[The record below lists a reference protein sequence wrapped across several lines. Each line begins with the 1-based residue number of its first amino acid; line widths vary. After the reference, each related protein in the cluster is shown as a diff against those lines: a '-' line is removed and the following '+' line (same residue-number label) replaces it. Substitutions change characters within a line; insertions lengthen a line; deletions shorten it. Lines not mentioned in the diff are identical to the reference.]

1 MRRHI
6 YYTLQS
12 LLHKQGSNAIK
23 IVSLALG
30 LLMSVFLFAR
40 IAFELSFDNFYHDS
54 DNLYIVKTGWLK
66 NGVLEGNESRFT
78 IIPIPAAIAEEFPE
92 QVESSTV
99 SCSLFDNSFQLGE
112 RQLDMSTVMADTL
125 YFSVLGLEMI
135 EGNPQDLMSVFLFAR
150 IAFELSFD
158 NFYHDSDNLYIVKT
172 GWLKNGVLEGNESR
186 FTIIPIP
193 AAIAEEF
200 PEQVESSTVSCSLFD
215 NSFQLGERQLDMS
228 TVMADTLYFSVLGL
242 EMIEGNPQDLAG
254 PDVVFLSAKSAKEAF
269 GDENPIGKTLRYDF
283 WGYQTTLLVKG
294 IFADIPLNTSLERRT
309 EAIISF
315 PTIGRHLKWN
325 LGWQSGGNYDG
336 YLRLRSPQDAD
347 WLNERMS
354 IAIARHIPPE
364 SGLELSV
371 RIVPIHNLHV
381 ETPQVRKMI
390 WIMFFLGIVLLF
402 TTALNYVLVSVASL
416 TQRAKAIGVHKC
428 SGASGSSIFSMF
440 MVETAIVVGLALLLI
455 GLLVYIFHEKMEELA
470 AVPLSALFDWQN
482 LWAPLSVILLLFILG
497 GCLPAMLFARIPVT
511 QVFRRYTSGRRGWKR
526 VLLFVQFIG
535 AAFILGMMLMV
546 VSQYSYVTTRD
557 RGWRPERVAYTT
569 QREVDGNSLRSLVGS
584 LPYVEGVASAER
596 PILWFGSNQPILD
609 NQGNELF
616 YPRNTWF
623 DSDFLPFIGLRLKEG
638 HNLTGEGQLLVNSV
652 FCEKMNWTDSPI
664 GKRVNDYGTVVGL
677 LDSFS
682 FADMPNDNLPV
693 MVEWTGKTA
702 ATLHVRLKEP
712 LDENLARLNEE
723 MHRIYPQKSLVFR
736 SVEQEMRSYAE
747 SVRVFRD
754 VTLLVSLTILFI
766 ILMGLI
772 GYVNDEI
779 RLRSKEIAIRKV
791 NGAETESILLLLSRD
806 VLWLAIPSVAIGI
819 GGACRA
825 GKLWASQFSDV
836 VPFPI
841 GGYILV
847 GCLLLLFI
855 VVTVVLKAWCIAN
868 ENPVKSIKSE

>member
-30 LLMSVFLFAR
+30 L
-40 IAFELSFDNFYHDS
+40 
-54 DNLYIVKTGWLK
+54 
-66 NGVLEGNESRFT
+66 
-78 IIPIPAAIAEEFPE
+78 
-92 QVESSTV
+92 
-99 SCSLFDNSFQLGE
+99 
-112 RQLDMSTVMADTL
+112 
-125 YFSVLGLEMI
+125 
-135 EGNPQDLMSVFLFAR
+135 LMSVFLFAR

-294 IFADIPLNTSLERRT
+294 IFADIPLNTSLERRP

-315 PTIGRHLKWN
+315 PTIGRHLK
-325 LGWQSGGNYDG
+325 WQSGGNYDG

-652 FCEKMNWTDSPI
+652 FYEKMNWTDSPI

-855 VVTVVLKAWCIAN
+855 VATVVLKAWCIAN

>member
-30 LLMSVFLFAR
+30 L
-40 IAFELSFDNFYHDS
+40 
-54 DNLYIVKTGWLK
+54 
-66 NGVLEGNESRFT
+66 
-78 IIPIPAAIAEEFPE
+78 
-92 QVESSTV
+92 
-99 SCSLFDNSFQLGE
+99 
-112 RQLDMSTVMADTL
+112 
-125 YFSVLGLEMI
+125 
-135 EGNPQDLMSVFLFAR
+135 LMSVFLFAR

-294 IFADIPLNTSLERRT
+294 IFADIPLNTSLERRP

-371 RIVPIHNLHV
+371 RIVPIHNLHI

-511 QVFRRYTSGRRGWKR
+511 QVFRRYSSGRRGWKR

-754 VTLLVSLTILFI
+754 VTLLVSLSF
-766 ILMGLI
+766 
-772 GYVNDEI
+772 
-779 RLRSKEIAIRKV
+779 
-791 NGAETESILLLLSRD
+791 
-806 VLWLAIPSVAIGI
+806 
-819 GGACRA
+819 
-825 GKLWASQFSDV
+825 
-836 VPFPI
+836 
-841 GGYILV
+841 
-847 GCLLLLFI
+847 
-855 VVTVVLKAWCIAN
+855 
-868 ENPVKSIKSE
+868 

>member
-30 LLMSVFLFAR
+30 L
-40 IAFELSFDNFYHDS
+40 
-54 DNLYIVKTGWLK
+54 
-66 NGVLEGNESRFT
+66 
-78 IIPIPAAIAEEFPE
+78 
-92 QVESSTV
+92 
-99 SCSLFDNSFQLGE
+99 
-112 RQLDMSTVMADTL
+112 
-125 YFSVLGLEMI
+125 
-135 EGNPQDLMSVFLFAR
+135 LMSVFLFAR

-294 IFADIPLNTSLERRT
+294 IFADIPLNTSLERRP

-315 PTIGRHLKWN
+315 PTIGRHLKWD

-371 RIVPIHNLHV
+371 RIVPIHNLHI

-511 QVFRRYTSGRRGWKR
+511 QVFRRYSSGRRGWKR

-693 MVEWTGKTA
+693 MVGKTA

>member
-30 LLMSVFLFAR
+30 L
-40 IAFELSFDNFYHDS
+40 
-54 DNLYIVKTGWLK
+54 
-66 NGVLEGNESRFT
+66 
-78 IIPIPAAIAEEFPE
+78 
-92 QVESSTV
+92 
-99 SCSLFDNSFQLGE
+99 
-112 RQLDMSTVMADTL
+112 
-125 YFSVLGLEMI
+125 
-135 EGNPQDLMSVFLFAR
+135 LMSVFLFAR

-294 IFADIPLNTSLERRT
+294 IFADIPLNTSLERRP

-766 ILMGLI
+766 ILM
-772 GYVNDEI
+772 D
-779 RLRSKEIAIRKV
+779 RLCE
-791 NGAETESILLLLSRD
+791 
-806 VLWLAIPSVAIGI
+806 
-819 GGACRA
+819 
-825 GKLWASQFSDV
+825 
-836 VPFPI
+836 
-841 GGYILV
+841 
-847 GCLLLLFI
+847 
-855 VVTVVLKAWCIAN
+855 
-868 ENPVKSIKSE
+868 

>member
-30 LLMSVFLFAR
+30 L
-40 IAFELSFDNFYHDS
+40 
-54 DNLYIVKTGWLK
+54 
-66 NGVLEGNESRFT
+66 
-78 IIPIPAAIAEEFPE
+78 
-92 QVESSTV
+92 
-99 SCSLFDNSFQLGE
+99 
-112 RQLDMSTVMADTL
+112 
-125 YFSVLGLEMI
+125 
-135 EGNPQDLMSVFLFAR
+135 LMSVFLFAR

-294 IFADIPLNTSLERRT
+294 IFADIPLNTSLERRP

-511 QVFRRYTSGRRGWKR
+511 QVFRRYSSGRRGWKR

-569 QREVDGNSLRSLVGS
+569 QREVDGYSLRSLVGS

-638 HNLTGEGQLLVNSV
+638 HNLTGEGQFLVNSV

-712 LDENLARLNEE
+712 LDENLARLKED
-723 MHRIYPQKSLVFR
+723 MHRIILQKSLVLQT
-736 SVEQEMRSYAE
+736 VE
-747 SVRVFRD
+747 
-754 VTLLVSLTILFI
+754 
-766 ILMGLI
+766 
-772 GYVNDEI
+772 
-779 RLRSKEIAIRKV
+779 
-791 NGAETESILLLLSRD
+791 
-806 VLWLAIPSVAIGI
+806 
-819 GGACRA
+819 
-825 GKLWASQFSDV
+825 
-836 VPFPI
+836 
-841 GGYILV
+841 
-847 GCLLLLFI
+847 
-855 VVTVVLKAWCIAN
+855 
-868 ENPVKSIKSE
+868 

>member
-30 LLMSVFLFAR
+30 L
-40 IAFELSFDNFYHDS
+40 
-54 DNLYIVKTGWLK
+54 
-66 NGVLEGNESRFT
+66 
-78 IIPIPAAIAEEFPE
+78 
-92 QVESSTV
+92 
-99 SCSLFDNSFQLGE
+99 
-112 RQLDMSTVMADTL
+112 
-125 YFSVLGLEMI
+125 
-135 EGNPQDLMSVFLFAR
+135 LMSVFLFAR

-294 IFADIPLNTSLERRT
+294 IFADIPLNTSLERRP

-315 PTIGRHLKWN
+315 PTIGRHLKWD

-497 GCLPAMLFARIPVT
+497 GCLPAMLFARIPVP

-652 FCEKMNWTDSPI
+652 FYEKMNWTDSPI
-664 GKRVNDYGTVVGL
+664 GKRVNDYH
-677 LDSFS
+677 S
-682 FADMPNDNLPV
+682 MPNDNLPV
-693 MVEWTGKTA
+693 MVEWTGKTV

-855 VVTVVLKAWCIAN
+855 VATVVLKAWCIAN

>member
-23 IVSLALG
+23 IISLALG
-30 LLMSVFLFAR
+30 L
-40 IAFELSFDNFYHDS
+40 
-54 DNLYIVKTGWLK
+54 
-66 NGVLEGNESRFT
+66 
-78 IIPIPAAIAEEFPE
+78 
-92 QVESSTV
+92 
-99 SCSLFDNSFQLGE
+99 
-112 RQLDMSTVMADTL
+112 
-125 YFSVLGLEMI
+125 
-135 EGNPQDLMSVFLFAR
+135 LMSVFLFAR

-294 IFADIPLNTSLERRT
+294 IFADIPLNTSLERRP

-315 PTIGRHLKWN
+315 PTIGRHLKWD

-347 WLNERMS
+347 WLNKRMS

-371 RIVPIHNLHV
+371 RIVPIYNLHI

-766 ILMGLI
+766 IL
-772 GYVNDEI
+772 
-779 RLRSKEIAIRKV
+779 S
-791 NGAETESILLLLSRD
+791 
-806 VLWLAIPSVAIGI
+806 
-819 GGACRA
+819 
-825 GKLWASQFSDV
+825 F
-836 VPFPI
+836 
-841 GGYILV
+841 
-847 GCLLLLFI
+847 
-855 VVTVVLKAWCIAN
+855 
-868 ENPVKSIKSE
+868 

>member
-30 LLMSVFLFAR
+30 L
-40 IAFELSFDNFYHDS
+40 
-54 DNLYIVKTGWLK
+54 
-66 NGVLEGNESRFT
+66 
-78 IIPIPAAIAEEFPE
+78 
-92 QVESSTV
+92 
-99 SCSLFDNSFQLGE
+99 
-112 RQLDMSTVMADTL
+112 
-125 YFSVLGLEMI
+125 
-135 EGNPQDLMSVFLFAR
+135 LMSVFLFAR

-294 IFADIPLNTSLERRT
+294 IFADIPLNTSLERRP

-693 MVEWTGKTA
+693 MVEWMGKTA

-747 SVRVFRD
+747 SGRVFRD

-779 RLRSKEIAIRKV
+779 RLRSKEISILKV
-791 NGAETESILLLLSRD
+791 N
-806 VLWLAIPSVAIGI
+806 
-819 GGACRA
+819 
-825 GKLWASQFSDV
+825 
-836 VPFPI
+836 
-841 GGYILV
+841 
-847 GCLLLLFI
+847 
-855 VVTVVLKAWCIAN
+855 
-868 ENPVKSIKSE
+868 

>member
-30 LLMSVFLFAR
+30 L
-40 IAFELSFDNFYHDS
+40 
-54 DNLYIVKTGWLK
+54 
-66 NGVLEGNESRFT
+66 
-78 IIPIPAAIAEEFPE
+78 
-92 QVESSTV
+92 
-99 SCSLFDNSFQLGE
+99 
-112 RQLDMSTVMADTL
+112 
-125 YFSVLGLEMI
+125 
-135 EGNPQDLMSVFLFAR
+135 LMSVFLFAR

-294 IFADIPLNTSLERRT
+294 IFADIPLNTSLERRP

-371 RIVPIHNLHV
+371 RIVPIHNLHI

-511 QVFRRYTSGRRGWKR
+511 QVFRRYSSGRRGWKR

-819 GGACRA
+819 GGSMPGRKAL
-825 GKLWASQFSDV
+825 GE
-836 VPFPI
+836 P
-841 GGYILV
+841 
-847 GCLLLLFI
+847 
-855 VVTVVLKAWCIAN
+855 VL
-868 ENPVKSIKSE
+868 

>member
-30 LLMSVFLFAR
+30 L
-40 IAFELSFDNFYHDS
+40 
-54 DNLYIVKTGWLK
+54 
-66 NGVLEGNESRFT
+66 
-78 IIPIPAAIAEEFPE
+78 
-92 QVESSTV
+92 
-99 SCSLFDNSFQLGE
+99 
-112 RQLDMSTVMADTL
+112 
-125 YFSVLGLEMI
+125 
-135 EGNPQDLMSVFLFAR
+135 LMSVFLFAR

-294 IFADIPLNTSLERRT
+294 IFADIPLNTSLERRP

-315 PTIGRHLKWN
+315 PTIGRHLKWD

-652 FCEKMNWTDSPI
+652 FYEKMNWTDSPI

-693 MVEWTGKTA
+693 MDGEDSCHPA
-702 ATLHVRLKEP
+702 CS
-712 LDENLARLNEE
+712 
-723 MHRIYPQKSLVFR
+723 PQR
-736 SVEQEMRSYAE
+736 
-747 SVRVFRD
+747 
-754 VTLLVSLTILFI
+754 
-766 ILMGLI
+766 
-772 GYVNDEI
+772 
-779 RLRSKEIAIRKV
+779 
-791 NGAETESILLLLSRD
+791 
-806 VLWLAIPSVAIGI
+806 AIG
-819 GGACRA
+819 
-825 GKLWASQFSDV
+825 
-836 VPFPI
+836 
-841 GGYILV
+841 
-847 GCLLLLFI
+847 
-855 VVTVVLKAWCIAN
+855 
-868 ENPVKSIKSE
+868 

>member
-30 LLMSVFLFAR
+30 L
-40 IAFELSFDNFYHDS
+40 
-54 DNLYIVKTGWLK
+54 
-66 NGVLEGNESRFT
+66 
-78 IIPIPAAIAEEFPE
+78 
-92 QVESSTV
+92 
-99 SCSLFDNSFQLGE
+99 
-112 RQLDMSTVMADTL
+112 
-125 YFSVLGLEMI
+125 
-135 EGNPQDLMSVFLFAR
+135 LMSVFLFAR

-294 IFADIPLNTSLERRT
+294 IFADIPLNTSLERRP

-693 MVEWTGKTA
+693 MVEWTGKT
-702 ATLHVRLKEP
+702 VW
-712 LDENLARLNEE
+712 
-723 MHRIYPQKSLVFR
+723 
-736 SVEQEMRSYAE
+736 
-747 SVRVFRD
+747 
-754 VTLLVSLTILFI
+754 
-766 ILMGLI
+766 G
-772 GYVNDEI
+772 
-779 RLRSKEIAIRKV
+779 
-791 NGAETESILLLLSRD
+791 TERN
-806 VLWLAIPSVAIGI
+806 V
-819 GGACRA
+819 
-825 GKLWASQFSDV
+825 
-836 VPFPI
+836 
-841 GGYILV
+841 Y
-847 GCLLLLFI
+847 
-855 VVTVVLKAWCIAN
+855 
-868 ENPVKSIKSE
+868 

>member
-30 LLMSVFLFAR
+30 L
-40 IAFELSFDNFYHDS
+40 
-54 DNLYIVKTGWLK
+54 
-66 NGVLEGNESRFT
+66 
-78 IIPIPAAIAEEFPE
+78 
-92 QVESSTV
+92 
-99 SCSLFDNSFQLGE
+99 
-112 RQLDMSTVMADTL
+112 
-125 YFSVLGLEMI
+125 
-135 EGNPQDLMSVFLFAR
+135 LMSVFLFAR

-294 IFADIPLNTSLERRT
+294 IFADIPLNTSLERRP

-557 RGWRPERVAYTT
+557 RGWRLERVVYTT

-766 ILMGLI
+766 ILIIILMGLI

-855 VVTVVLKAWCIAN
+855 VATVVLKAWCIAN

>member
-30 LLMSVFLFAR
+30 L
-40 IAFELSFDNFYHDS
+40 
-54 DNLYIVKTGWLK
+54 
-66 NGVLEGNESRFT
+66 
-78 IIPIPAAIAEEFPE
+78 
-92 QVESSTV
+92 
-99 SCSLFDNSFQLGE
+99 
-112 RQLDMSTVMADTL
+112 
-125 YFSVLGLEMI
+125 
-135 EGNPQDLMSVFLFAR
+135 LMSVFLFAR

-294 IFADIPLNTSLERRT
+294 IFADIPLNTSLERRP

-371 RIVPIHNLHV
+371 RIVPIHNLHI

-511 QVFRRYTSGRRGWKR
+511 QVFRRYSSGRRGWKR

-806 VLWLAIPSVAIGI
+806 VLWLVIPSVAIGI
-819 GGACRA
+819 GGSMPGRKAL
-825 GKLWASQFSDV
+825 GE
-836 VPFPI
+836 P
-841 GGYILV
+841 
-847 GCLLLLFI
+847 
-855 VVTVVLKAWCIAN
+855 VL
-868 ENPVKSIKSE
+868 

>member
-30 LLMSVFLFAR
+30 L
-40 IAFELSFDNFYHDS
+40 
-54 DNLYIVKTGWLK
+54 
-66 NGVLEGNESRFT
+66 
-78 IIPIPAAIAEEFPE
+78 
-92 QVESSTV
+92 
-99 SCSLFDNSFQLGE
+99 
-112 RQLDMSTVMADTL
+112 
-125 YFSVLGLEMI
+125 
-135 EGNPQDLMSVFLFAR
+135 LMSVFLFAR

-294 IFADIPLNTSLERRT
+294 IFADIPLNTSLERRP

-315 PTIGRHLKWN
+315 PTIGRHLKWD

-806 VLWLAIPSVAIGI
+806 VLWLVDLALMELIQDTTS
-819 GGACRA
+819 
-825 GKLWASQFSDV
+825 L
-836 VPFPI
+836 
-841 GGYILV
+841 
-847 GCLLLLFI
+847 
-855 VVTVVLKAWCIAN
+855 
-868 ENPVKSIKSE
+868 

>member
-30 LLMSVFLFAR
+30 L
-40 IAFELSFDNFYHDS
+40 
-54 DNLYIVKTGWLK
+54 
-66 NGVLEGNESRFT
+66 
-78 IIPIPAAIAEEFPE
+78 
-92 QVESSTV
+92 
-99 SCSLFDNSFQLGE
+99 
-112 RQLDMSTVMADTL
+112 
-125 YFSVLGLEMI
+125 
-135 EGNPQDLMSVFLFAR
+135 LMSVFLFAR

-294 IFADIPLNTSLERRT
+294 IFADIPLNTSLERRP

-315 PTIGRHLKWN
+315 PTIGRHLKWD

-511 QVFRRYTSGRRGWKR
+511 QVFRRYSSGRRGWKR

-693 MVEWTGKTA
+693 MVEWTGKIA

-791 NGAETESILLLLSRD
+791 NGAEAESILGEHAGPESF
-806 VLWLAIPSVAIGI
+806 G
-819 GGACRA
+819 RA
-825 GKLWASQFSDV
+825 SSLMLCHS
-836 VPFPI
+836 
-841 GGYILV
+841 L
-847 GCLLLLFI
+847 
-855 VVTVVLKAWCIAN
+855 
-868 ENPVKSIKSE
+868 

>member
-30 LLMSVFLFAR
+30 L
-40 IAFELSFDNFYHDS
+40 
-54 DNLYIVKTGWLK
+54 
-66 NGVLEGNESRFT
+66 
-78 IIPIPAAIAEEFPE
+78 
-92 QVESSTV
+92 
-99 SCSLFDNSFQLGE
+99 
-112 RQLDMSTVMADTL
+112 
-125 YFSVLGLEMI
+125 
-135 EGNPQDLMSVFLFAR
+135 LMSVFLFAR

-294 IFADIPLNTSLERRT
+294 IFADIPLNTSLERRP

-315 PTIGRHLKWN
+315 PTIGRHLKWD

-511 QVFRRYTSGRRGWKR
+511 QVFRRYSSGRRGWKR

-754 VTLLVSLTILFI
+754 VTLLVSF
-766 ILMGLI
+766 
-772 GYVNDEI
+772 
-779 RLRSKEIAIRKV
+779 
-791 NGAETESILLLLSRD
+791 
-806 VLWLAIPSVAIGI
+806 
-819 GGACRA
+819 
-825 GKLWASQFSDV
+825 
-836 VPFPI
+836 
-841 GGYILV
+841 
-847 GCLLLLFI
+847 
-855 VVTVVLKAWCIAN
+855 
-868 ENPVKSIKSE
+868 

>member
-112 RQLDMSTVMADTL
+112 RQLDL
-125 YFSVLGLEMI
+125 
-135 EGNPQDLMSVFLFAR
+135 
-150 IAFELSFD
+150 
-158 NFYHDSDNLYIVKT
+158 
-172 GWLKNGVLEGNESR
+172 
-186 FTIIPIP
+186 
-193 AAIAEEF
+193 
-200 PEQVESSTVSCSLFD
+200 
-215 NSFQLGERQLDMS
+215 S

-294 IFADIPLNTSLERRT
+294 IFADIPLNTSLERRP

-779 RLRSKEIAIRKV
+779 RLRSKEIAIH
-791 NGAETESILLLLSRD
+791 
-806 VLWLAIPSVAIGI
+806 
-819 GGACRA
+819 CC
-825 GKLWASQFSDV
+825 
-836 VPFPI
+836 PI
-841 GGYILV
+841 KI
-847 GCLLLLFI
+847 
-855 VVTVVLKAWCIAN
+855 
-868 ENPVKSIKSE
+868 

>member
-30 LLMSVFLFAR
+30 L
-40 IAFELSFDNFYHDS
+40 
-54 DNLYIVKTGWLK
+54 
-66 NGVLEGNESRFT
+66 
-78 IIPIPAAIAEEFPE
+78 
-92 QVESSTV
+92 
-99 SCSLFDNSFQLGE
+99 
-112 RQLDMSTVMADTL
+112 
-125 YFSVLGLEMI
+125 
-135 EGNPQDLMSVFLFAR
+135 LMSVFLFAR

-294 IFADIPLNTSLERRT
+294 IFADIPLNTSLERRP

-652 FCEKMNWTDSPI
+652 FCEKMNWTDNPI

-723 MHRIYPQKSLVFR
+723 MHL
-736 SVEQEMRSYAE
+736 
-747 SVRVFRD
+747 
-754 VTLLVSLTILFI
+754 

-779 RLRSKEIAIRKV
+779 HLRSKEIAIRKV

-855 VVTVVLKAWCIAN
+855 VATVVLKAWCIAN

>member
-30 LLMSVFLFAR
+30 L
-40 IAFELSFDNFYHDS
+40 
-54 DNLYIVKTGWLK
+54 
-66 NGVLEGNESRFT
+66 
-78 IIPIPAAIAEEFPE
+78 
-92 QVESSTV
+92 
-99 SCSLFDNSFQLGE
+99 
-112 RQLDMSTVMADTL
+112 
-125 YFSVLGLEMI
+125 
-135 EGNPQDLMSVFLFAR
+135 LMSVFLFAR

-283 WGYQTTLLVKG
+283 GGYQTTLLVKG
-294 IFADIPLNTSLERRT
+294 IFADIPLNTSLERRP

-371 RIVPIHNLHV
+371 RIVPIHNLHI

-428 SGASGSSIFSMF
+428 SGASGSIFSMF

-855 VVTVVLKAWCIAN
+855 VATVVLKAWCIAN

>member
-30 LLMSVFLFAR
+30 L
-40 IAFELSFDNFYHDS
+40 
-54 DNLYIVKTGWLK
+54 
-66 NGVLEGNESRFT
+66 
-78 IIPIPAAIAEEFPE
+78 
-92 QVESSTV
+92 
-99 SCSLFDNSFQLGE
+99 
-112 RQLDMSTVMADTL
+112 
-125 YFSVLGLEMI
+125 
-135 EGNPQDLMSVFLFAR
+135 LMSVFLFAR

-294 IFADIPLNTSLERRT
+294 IFADIPLNTSLERRP

-315 PTIGRHLKWN
+315 PTIGRHLKWD

-511 QVFRRYTSGRRGWKR
+511 QVFRRYSSGRRGWKR

-623 DSDFLPFIGLRLKEG
+623 DFLPFIGLRLKEG

-855 VVTVVLKAWCIAN
+855 VATVVLKAWCIAN

>member
-30 LLMSVFLFAR
+30 L
-40 IAFELSFDNFYHDS
+40 
-54 DNLYIVKTGWLK
+54 
-66 NGVLEGNESRFT
+66 
-78 IIPIPAAIAEEFPE
+78 
-92 QVESSTV
+92 
-99 SCSLFDNSFQLGE
+99 
-112 RQLDMSTVMADTL
+112 
-125 YFSVLGLEMI
+125 
-135 EGNPQDLMSVFLFAR
+135 LMSVFLFAR

-283 WGYQTTLLVKG
+283 GGYQTTLLVKG
-294 IFADIPLNTSLERRT
+294 IFADIPLNTSLERRP

-511 QVFRRYTSGRRGWKR
+511 QVFRRYSSGRRGWKR

-557 RGWRPERVAYTT
+557 RGWRPERVAYTTT

-855 VVTVVLKAWCIAN
+855 VATVVLKAWCIAN

>member
-30 LLMSVFLFAR
+30 L
-40 IAFELSFDNFYHDS
+40 
-54 DNLYIVKTGWLK
+54 
-66 NGVLEGNESRFT
+66 
-78 IIPIPAAIAEEFPE
+78 
-92 QVESSTV
+92 
-99 SCSLFDNSFQLGE
+99 
-112 RQLDMSTVMADTL
+112 
-125 YFSVLGLEMI
+125 
-135 EGNPQDLMSVFLFAR
+135 LMSVFLFAR

-294 IFADIPLNTSLERRT
+294 IFADIPLNTSLERRP

-557 RGWRPERVAYTT
+557 RGWRLERVVYTT

-779 RLRSKEIAIRKV
+779 RL
-791 NGAETESILLLLSRD
+791 G
-806 VLWLAIPSVAIGI
+806 
-819 GGACRA
+819 
-825 GKLWASQFSDV
+825 
-836 VPFPI
+836 
-841 GGYILV
+841 
-847 GCLLLLFI
+847 
-855 VVTVVLKAWCIAN
+855 
-868 ENPVKSIKSE
+868 

>member
-30 LLMSVFLFAR
+30 L
-40 IAFELSFDNFYHDS
+40 
-54 DNLYIVKTGWLK
+54 
-66 NGVLEGNESRFT
+66 
-78 IIPIPAAIAEEFPE
+78 
-92 QVESSTV
+92 
-99 SCSLFDNSFQLGE
+99 
-112 RQLDMSTVMADTL
+112 
-125 YFSVLGLEMI
+125 
-135 EGNPQDLMSVFLFAR
+135 LMSVFLFAR

-294 IFADIPLNTSLERRT
+294 IFADIPLNTSLERRP

-315 PTIGRHLKWN
+315 PTIGRHLKWD

-652 FCEKMNWTDSPI
+652 FYEKMNWTDSPI

-754 VTLLVSLTILFI
+754 VTLLVS
-766 ILMGLI
+766 
-772 GYVNDEI
+772 
-779 RLRSKEIAIRKV
+779 
-791 NGAETESILLLLSRD
+791 
-806 VLWLAIPSVAIGI
+806 
-819 GGACRA
+819 
-825 GKLWASQFSDV
+825 
-836 VPFPI
+836 
-841 GGYILV
+841 
-847 GCLLLLFI
+847 
-855 VVTVVLKAWCIAN
+855 
-868 ENPVKSIKSE
+868 

>member
-30 LLMSVFLFAR
+30 L
-40 IAFELSFDNFYHDS
+40 
-54 DNLYIVKTGWLK
+54 
-66 NGVLEGNESRFT
+66 
-78 IIPIPAAIAEEFPE
+78 
-92 QVESSTV
+92 
-99 SCSLFDNSFQLGE
+99 
-112 RQLDMSTVMADTL
+112 
-125 YFSVLGLEMI
+125 
-135 EGNPQDLMSVFLFAR
+135 LMSVFLFAR

-294 IFADIPLNTSLERRT
+294 IFADIPLNTSLERRP

-315 PTIGRHLKWN
+315 PTIGRHLKWD

-511 QVFRRYTSGRRGWKR
+511 QVFRRYSSGRRGWKR

-693 MVEWTGKTA
+693 MVEWTGKIA

-841 GGYILV
+841 GGGYILV

-855 VVTVVLKAWCIAN
+855 VATVVLKAWCIAN

>member
-30 LLMSVFLFAR
+30 L
-40 IAFELSFDNFYHDS
+40 
-54 DNLYIVKTGWLK
+54 
-66 NGVLEGNESRFT
+66 
-78 IIPIPAAIAEEFPE
+78 
-92 QVESSTV
+92 
-99 SCSLFDNSFQLGE
+99 
-112 RQLDMSTVMADTL
+112 
-125 YFSVLGLEMI
+125 
-135 EGNPQDLMSVFLFAR
+135 LMSVFLFAR

-283 WGYQTTLLVKG
+283 GGYQTTLLVKG
-294 IFADIPLNTSLERRT
+294 IFADIPLNTSLERRP

-347 WLNERMS
+347 WLNKRMS

-371 RIVPIHNLHV
+371 RIVPIHNLHI

-511 QVFRRYTSGRRGWKR
+511 QVFRRYSSGRRGWKR

-736 SVEQEMRSYAE
+736 SVEQEMRS
-747 SVRVFRD
+747 
-754 VTLLVSLTILFI
+754 
-766 ILMGLI
+766 
-772 GYVNDEI
+772 
-779 RLRSKEIAIRKV
+779 
-791 NGAETESILLLLSRD
+791 
-806 VLWLAIPSVAIGI
+806 
-819 GGACRA
+819 
-825 GKLWASQFSDV
+825 
-836 VPFPI
+836 
-841 GGYILV
+841 
-847 GCLLLLFI
+847 
-855 VVTVVLKAWCIAN
+855 
-868 ENPVKSIKSE
+868 

>member
-30 LLMSVFLFAR
+30 L
-40 IAFELSFDNFYHDS
+40 
-54 DNLYIVKTGWLK
+54 
-66 NGVLEGNESRFT
+66 
-78 IIPIPAAIAEEFPE
+78 
-92 QVESSTV
+92 
-99 SCSLFDNSFQLGE
+99 
-112 RQLDMSTVMADTL
+112 
-125 YFSVLGLEMI
+125 
-135 EGNPQDLMSVFLFAR
+135 LMSVFLFAR

-294 IFADIPLNTSLERRT
+294 IFADIPLNTSLERRP

-371 RIVPIHNLHV
+371 RIVPIHNLHI

-511 QVFRRYTSGRRGWKR
+511 QVFRRYSSGRRGWKR

-772 GYVNDEI
+772 GYVNLEFN
-779 RLRSKEIAIRKV
+779 L
-791 NGAETESILLLLSRD
+791 
-806 VLWLAIPSVAIGI
+806 
-819 GGACRA
+819 
-825 GKLWASQFSDV
+825 
-836 VPFPI
+836 
-841 GGYILV
+841 
-847 GCLLLLFI
+847 
-855 VVTVVLKAWCIAN
+855 
-868 ENPVKSIKSE
+868 

>member
-30 LLMSVFLFAR
+30 L
-40 IAFELSFDNFYHDS
+40 
-54 DNLYIVKTGWLK
+54 
-66 NGVLEGNESRFT
+66 
-78 IIPIPAAIAEEFPE
+78 
-92 QVESSTV
+92 
-99 SCSLFDNSFQLGE
+99 
-112 RQLDMSTVMADTL
+112 
-125 YFSVLGLEMI
+125 
-135 EGNPQDLMSVFLFAR
+135 LMSVFLFAR

-294 IFADIPLNTSLERRT
+294 IFADIPLNTSLERRP

-371 RIVPIHNLHV
+371 RIVPIHNLHI

-511 QVFRRYTSGRRGWKR
+511 QVFRRYSSGRRGWKR

-702 ATLHVRLKEP
+702 TLHVRLKEP

-855 VVTVVLKAWCIAN
+855 VATVVLKAWCIAN

>member
-30 LLMSVFLFAR
+30 L
-40 IAFELSFDNFYHDS
+40 
-54 DNLYIVKTGWLK
+54 
-66 NGVLEGNESRFT
+66 
-78 IIPIPAAIAEEFPE
+78 
-92 QVESSTV
+92 
-99 SCSLFDNSFQLGE
+99 
-112 RQLDMSTVMADTL
+112 
-125 YFSVLGLEMI
+125 
-135 EGNPQDLMSVFLFAR
+135 LMSVFLFAR

-294 IFADIPLNTSLERRT
+294 IFADIPLNTSLERRP

-557 RGWRPERVAYTT
+557 RGWRLVYTT

-855 VVTVVLKAWCIAN
+855 VATVVLKAWCIAN

>member
-30 LLMSVFLFAR
+30 L
-40 IAFELSFDNFYHDS
+40 
-54 DNLYIVKTGWLK
+54 
-66 NGVLEGNESRFT
+66 
-78 IIPIPAAIAEEFPE
+78 
-92 QVESSTV
+92 
-99 SCSLFDNSFQLGE
+99 
-112 RQLDMSTVMADTL
+112 
-125 YFSVLGLEMI
+125 
-135 EGNPQDLMSVFLFAR
+135 LMSVFLFAR

-294 IFADIPLNTSLERRT
+294 IFADIPLNTSLERRP

-315 PTIGRHLKWN
+315 PTIGRHLKWD

-511 QVFRRYTSGRRGWKR
+511 QVFRRYSSGRRGWKR

-791 NGAETESILLLLSRD
+791 NGAETESILLLLQINS
-806 VLWLAIPSVAIGI
+806 I
-819 GGACRA
+819 
-825 GKLWASQFSDV
+825 SQ
-836 VPFPI
+836 
-841 GGYILV
+841 
-847 GCLLLLFI
+847 
-855 VVTVVLKAWCIAN
+855 K
-868 ENPVKSIKSE
+868 

>member
-30 LLMSVFLFAR
+30 L
-40 IAFELSFDNFYHDS
+40 
-54 DNLYIVKTGWLK
+54 
-66 NGVLEGNESRFT
+66 
-78 IIPIPAAIAEEFPE
+78 
-92 QVESSTV
+92 
-99 SCSLFDNSFQLGE
+99 
-112 RQLDMSTVMADTL
+112 
-125 YFSVLGLEMI
+125 
-135 EGNPQDLMSVFLFAR
+135 LMSVFLFAR

-294 IFADIPLNTSLERRT
+294 IFADIPLNTSLERRP

-371 RIVPIHNLHV
+371 RIVPIHNLHI

-511 QVFRRYTSGRRGWKR
+511 QVFRRYSSGRRGWKR

-791 NGAETESILLLLSRD
+791 NGAETESILLLLS
-806 VLWLAIPSVAIGI
+806 ITIG
-819 GGACRA
+819 
-825 GKLWASQFSDV
+825 V
-836 VPFPI
+836 
-841 GGYILV
+841 Y
-847 GCLLLLFI
+847 
-855 VVTVVLKAWCIAN
+855 LK
-868 ENPVKSIKSE
+868 

>member
-30 LLMSVFLFAR
+30 L
-40 IAFELSFDNFYHDS
+40 
-54 DNLYIVKTGWLK
+54 
-66 NGVLEGNESRFT
+66 
-78 IIPIPAAIAEEFPE
+78 
-92 QVESSTV
+92 
-99 SCSLFDNSFQLGE
+99 
-112 RQLDMSTVMADTL
+112 
-125 YFSVLGLEMI
+125 
-135 EGNPQDLMSVFLFAR
+135 LMSVFLFAR

-294 IFADIPLNTSLERRT
+294 IFADIPLNTSLERRP

-482 LWAPLSVILLLFILG
+482 LWAPLSVILLLLLFILG

-511 QVFRRYTSGRRGWKR
+511 QVFRRYSSGRRGWKR

>member
-30 LLMSVFLFAR
+30 L
-40 IAFELSFDNFYHDS
+40 
-54 DNLYIVKTGWLK
+54 
-66 NGVLEGNESRFT
+66 
-78 IIPIPAAIAEEFPE
+78 
-92 QVESSTV
+92 
-99 SCSLFDNSFQLGE
+99 
-112 RQLDMSTVMADTL
+112 
-125 YFSVLGLEMI
+125 
-135 EGNPQDLMSVFLFAR
+135 LMSVFLFAR

-283 WGYQTTLLVKG
+283 GGYQTTLLVKG
-294 IFADIPLNTSLERRT
+294 IFADIPLNTSLERRP

-455 GLLVYIFHEKMEELA
+455 GLLVYIFLEKMEELA
-470 AVPLSALFDWQN
+470 AVPLSALF
-482 LWAPLSVILLLFILG
+482 
-497 GCLPAMLFARIPVT
+497 
-511 QVFRRYTSGRRGWKR
+511 GWKR

-855 VVTVVLKAWCIAN
+855 VATVVLKAWCIAN

>member
-30 LLMSVFLFAR
+30 L
-40 IAFELSFDNFYHDS
+40 
-54 DNLYIVKTGWLK
+54 
-66 NGVLEGNESRFT
+66 
-78 IIPIPAAIAEEFPE
+78 
-92 QVESSTV
+92 
-99 SCSLFDNSFQLGE
+99 
-112 RQLDMSTVMADTL
+112 
-125 YFSVLGLEMI
+125 
-135 EGNPQDLMSVFLFAR
+135 LMSVFLFAR

-294 IFADIPLNTSLERRT
+294 IFADIPLNTSLERRP

-315 PTIGRHLKWN
+315 PTIGRHLKWD

-482 LWAPLSVILLLFILG
+482 LWAPFILG

-652 FCEKMNWTDSPI
+652 FYEKMNWTDSPI